1 MRLLLLL
8 VIVTTA
14 AATIGLVAA
23 VNSYNND
30 NNLAYGQL
38 EGAIRG
44 PRPPLTEEEKSQAV
58 STLIN
63 ATISNRSL
71 SNPEV
76 QTLAAQDPQFKAF
89 TDIWQNCVTNLGY
102 GNGTIS
108 QSQCM
113 ATFDQATGKW
123 CGLEEYHPEKCK
135 HATDMVSGYGLV
147 QGVLSTVG
155 LGIFEE
161 R

>member
-1 MRLLLLL
+1 MRLLLLI
-8 VIVTTA
+8 VIVNA
-14 AATIGLVAA
+14 AAAIGVVA
-23 VNSYNND
+23 VNSYN

-44 PRPPLTEEEKSQAV
+44 PRPPLTEEEKAQAV

-102 GNGTIS
+102 GNVNSGILFPEAAIPPGAPPITSFSVTFEKAGTYDYL
-108 QSQCM
+108 CEFHPWM
-113 ATFDQATGKW
+113 TGR
-123 CGLEEYHPEKCK
+123 
-135 HATDMVSGYGLV
+135 VIV
-147 QGVLSTVG
+147 Q
-155 LGIFEE
+155 
-161 R
+161 

>member
-1 MRLLLLL
+1 MRLLLLI

-14 AATIGLVAA
+14 APIGLVAA
-23 VNSYNND
+23 VNSYNN
-30 NNLAYGQL
+30 NLAYGQL
-38 EGAIRG
+38 EGAMRG
-44 PRPPLTEEEKSQAV
+44 PRPPLTEEEKAQAV

-89 TDIWQNCVTNLGY
+89 TDIWQKCVTNLGY

-108 QSQCM
+108 QFQCT

-123 CGLEEYHPEKCK
+123 CGVEEYHPEKCK

>member
-1 MRLLLLL
+1 MRLLLLI
-8 VIVTTA
+8 VIVNA
-14 AATIGLVAA
+14 AAAIGVVA
-23 VNSYNND
+23 VNSYN

-44 PRPPLTEEEKSQAV
+44 PRPPLTEEEKAQAV

-108 QSQCM
+108 QFQCT

-135 HATDMVSGYGLV
+135 HATDIVSGYGLV
-147 QGVLSTVG
+147 QGILSTVG